1 VVIPATGR
9 LLVSD
14 PILPSVGD
22 LVRRVLFDVGR
33 DRTAAE
39 VRALFAEAAFSLAR
53 VESGARH
60 SNLWEAIP
68 A

>member
-9 LLVSD
+9 LLVID
-14 PILPSVGD
+14 PILPSVGTPAPYVGD

-39 VRALFAEAAFSLAR
+39 VRALFAEAAFSRAGR
-53 VESGARH
+53 ERRA
-60 SNLWEAIP
+60 A
-68 A
+68 